1 MSARDKLFGGILC
14 LLALLVGVV
23 YFVVLINGPTTF
35 WFFTLSPLLA
45 LEIVVSV
52 FFVFAVIVMLW
63 VGYTIMT
70 TPSIEDIEKK
80 K

>member
-1 MSARDKLFGGILC
+1 MKKTMKRYHPDILSKDFTINFIAGLGGG
-14 LLALLVGVV
+14 A
-23 YFVVLINGPTTF
+23 TF